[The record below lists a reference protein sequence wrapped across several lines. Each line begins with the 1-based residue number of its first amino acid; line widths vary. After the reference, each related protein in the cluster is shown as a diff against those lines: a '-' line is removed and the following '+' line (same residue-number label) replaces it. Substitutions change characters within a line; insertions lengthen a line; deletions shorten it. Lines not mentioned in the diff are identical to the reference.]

1 MVDSVGGGYACVAGA
16 KEDGMGG
23 GHVRDEV
30 AYVDGPP
37 PDPSYYTRCM
47 FDAMPCCVLEDRLLI
62 ILEPIPC

>member
-30 AYVDGPP
+30 AYADAPP
-37 PDPSYYTRCM
+37 PTPHTTQGVCSMQCHVVSWKIG
-47 FDAMPCCVLEDRLLI
+47 CS
-62 ILEPIPC
+62 